1 MCWNAA
7 SLPRRFELSGEQ
19 DAIHQVVG
27 AYYEAFARDP
37 AAAAAFY
44 GEPALIVLP
53 NEILTLATRGDVEAF
68 LAKLLG
74 SLKPLG
80 YSSTSPT
87 RQDAKFDNRTVLHG
101 RNSNENRWDRI
112 AKGRVHLPAS
122 QRRCWVENQRSDRN

>member
-53 NEILTLATRGDVEAF
+53 NEILTLATRGNVEAF

-80 YSSTSPT
+80 YSSTRLSVP
-87 RQDAKFDNRTVLHG
+87 RVG

>member
-44 GEPALIVLP
+44 GAVPFRVVQ
-53 NEILTLATRGDVEAF
+53 LAWPDRRGWMPWEVGFEQRLM
-68 LAKLLG
+68 LAQPVIG
-74 SLKPLG
+74 SL
-80 YSSTSPT
+80 
-87 RQDAKFDNRTVLHG
+87 D
-101 RNSNENRWDRI
+101 E
-112 AKGRVHLPAS
+112 
-122 QRRCWVENQRSDRN
+122 VE